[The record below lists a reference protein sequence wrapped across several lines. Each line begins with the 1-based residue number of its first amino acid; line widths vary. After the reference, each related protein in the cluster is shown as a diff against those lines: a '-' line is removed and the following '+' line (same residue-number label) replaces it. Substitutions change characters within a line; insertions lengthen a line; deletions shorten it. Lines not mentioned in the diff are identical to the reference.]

1 MKTILVAVVGTV
13 GLLATPAVA
22 GNGKKQAQPKKPVVV
37 AEAATPSPLSTSP
50 AAALRGPAE
59 PDLAIEA
66 GVANAIAVETQ
77 ASPELVAIPVLP
89 ADSSNAFSQLPE
101 LAPPPVLKAQPIK
114 AKAAKA
120 PVLKMGANYVL
131 GARKTAEQPKEEVQ
145 QIVLKGLSQV
155 QIVDFMNAHASDIQ
169 LCWATLPAAQRA
181 DAATALLRLSVSDAG
196 KVTDIEVDGDV
207 PAGAHKCIT
216 QSVSRW
222 QFPVAETSSDIEYG
236 FSLHSVY

>member
-1 MKTILVAVVGTV
+1 MKTILAVVGTV

-22 GNGKKQAQPKKPVVV
+22 GHKKQAQPKKPVVV
-37 AEAATPSPLSTSP
+37 AEATTPTPLE
-50 AAALRGPAE
+50 AAAKAAQL
-59 PDLAIEA
+59 
-66 GVANAIAVETQ
+66 ETE
-77 ASPELVAIPVLP
+77 ASPELVEIPELP
-89 ADSSNAFSQLPE
+89 VDSSNAFSQLPD
-101 LAPPPVLKAQPIK
+101 LAPPPPVMKTPVK
-114 AKAAKA
+114 AKKA
-120 PVLKMGANYVL
+120 PVLKMGAKYVL

-155 QIVDFMNAHASDIQ
+155 QIVDFMNAHAGDIQ
-169 LCWATLPAAQRA
+169 LCWAKVPAALRA
-181 DAATALLRLSVSDAG
+181 DAATALLRLAISDAG

-216 QSVSRW
+216 TAVARW

>member
-1 MKTILVAVVGTV
+1 MKTILAVVGTV

-22 GNGKKQAQPKKPVVV
+22 GHKKQAQPKKPVVV
-37 AEAATPSPLSTSP
+37 AEATTPTPLE
-50 AAALRGPAE
+50 AAAKAAQL
-59 PDLAIEA
+59 
-66 GVANAIAVETQ
+66 ETE
-77 ASPELVAIPVLP
+77 ASPELVEIPELP
-89 ADSSNAFSQLPE
+89 VDSSNAFSQLPD
-101 LAPPPVLKAQPIK
+101 LAPPPPVMKTPVK
-114 AKAAKA
+114 AKKA

-155 QIVDFMNAHASDIQ
+155 QIVDFMNAHAGDIQ
-169 LCWATLPAAQRA
+169 LCWAKVPAALRA
-181 DAATALLRLSVSDAG
+181 DAATALLRLAISDAG

-216 QSVSRW
+216 TAVARW

>member
-1 MKTILVAVVGTV
+1 MKTILAAVVGTV

-22 GNGKKQAQPKKPVVV
+22 GNGKKQDQAKKPIVV
-37 AEAATPSPLSTSP
+37 AEAATPSPL
-50 AAALRGPAE
+50 
-59 PDLAIEA
+59 EA
-66 GVANAIAVETQ
+66 AIAKAIVVETQ
-77 ASPELVAIPVLP
+77 SSPELVAIPELP

-101 LAPPPVLKAQPIK
+101 LAPPPTMKAMPTK

-120 PVLKMGANYVL
+120 PVLKMGSNYVL

-169 LCWATLPAAQRA
+169 LCWAKVPAAQRA
-181 DAATALLRLSVSDAG
+181 DAATALLRLSISDAG

-216 QSVSRW
+216 SAVARW

>member
-1 MKTILVAVVGTV
+1 MKTILAVVGTV

-22 GNGKKQAQPKKPVVV
+22 GHKKQAQPKKPVVV
-37 AEAATPSPLSTSP
+37 AEATTPTPLE
-50 AAALRGPAE
+50 AAAKAAQL
-59 PDLAIEA
+59 
-66 GVANAIAVETQ
+66 ETE
-77 ASPELVAIPVLP
+77 ASPELVEIPELP
-89 ADSSNAFSQLPE
+89 VDSSNAFSQLPD
-101 LAPPPVLKAQPIK
+101 LAPPPPVMKTPVK
-114 AKAAKA
+114 AKKA

-131 GARKTAEQPKEEVQ
+131 GARRTAEQPKEEVQ

-155 QIVDFMNAHASDIQ
+155 QIVDFMNAHAGDIQ
-169 LCWATLPAAQRA
+169 LCWAKVPAALRA
-181 DAATALLRLSVSDAG
+181 DAATALLRLAISDAG

-216 QSVSRW
+216 TAVARW